1 MKNNIR
7 DPYLYED
14 IYVLK
19 NLLNIKDEK
28 QLEEAESNITY
39 VKLLDIDK
47 LAENSDFSVDYIK
60 TLHKYIFGDIYEW
73 AGTFRTIP
81 IVKGERVL
89 GGDTVRYSFPNNIE
103 KDLIE
108 AIGNLKAVNWSE
120 LSIDETADF
129 FAKKIAAVWQ
139 VHPFR
144 EGNTR
149 TIITYATQ
157 FAQAHGFT
165 MDKQLLKESAGYAR
179 DALVK
184 ASDGQYSEYNYLIK
198 IFKDAILNG

>member
-1 MKNNIR
+1 MKNNKR

-14 IYVLK
+14 IDVLK
-19 NLLNIKDEK
+19 NLLNIKDEQ

-47 LAENSDFSVDYIK
+47 LTENSDFSADYIK

-73 AGTFRTIP
+73 AGSFRTIP
-81 IVKGERVL
+81 MVKGERVL
-89 GGDTVRYSFPNNIE
+89 GGDTVRYSYPDDIE
-103 KDLIE
+103 NDLIE

-120 LSIDETADF
+120 LSIDETADM
-129 FAKKIAAVWQ
+129 FARKIAAVWQ

-157 FAQAHGFT
+157 FAQAYGFT
-165 MDKQLLKESAGYAR
+165 MDKHLLKESAGYVR

-198 IFKDAILNG
+198 IFKDAISNG